1 MHRPQ
6 DDDEVEAMQKHVQ
19 EFMTHDDCVL
29 MFAVIRDDDGLHS
42 RFCAAGDEG
51 TDPHELYRMMA
62 DVTERFR
69 VSLEKAE
76 AEAAKVVAHVPR
88 H

>member
-19 EFMTHDDCVL
+19 EFMTRDDCVL
-29 MFAVIRDDDGLHS
+29 LFAVIRDDEGLHS
-42 RFCAAGDEG
+42 RFCAAGDG
-51 TDPHELYRMMA
+51 DTDPRELYRMMA

-69 VSLEKAE
+69 QGVEKAE
-76 AEAAKVVAHVPR
+76 AGVVHDPR